1 MGECEV
7 CGAMNVGTRQVPT
20 GRTTVAACKR
30 CADRVGPKAQGMAP
44 GLAEASRRAST
55 GPAQRA
61 PSGIMRRSERVLTD
75 DFGTQIRRARSAKGW
90 SQDELARR
98 MSEKVNIV
106 KAAESGRRPT
116 DGVVSKFERVLGI
129 SLMVDYDPE
138 EHRRVQSGQDRGFTL
153 GDYLDG
159 LR

>member
-7 CGAMNVGTRQVPT
+7 CGAMNVGTRQVPM
-20 GRTTVAACKR
+20 GRASVAACKR
-30 CADRVGPKAQGMAP
+30 CADRVGPKPQGVAP
-44 GLAEASRRAST
+44 GLAAASKHASSP
-55 GPAQRA
+55 GKHRG

-75 DFGTQIRRARSAKGW
+75 DFGPQIRRARSGRGW

-116 DGVVSKFERVLGI
+116 DAVISKFERVLGI
-129 SLMVDYDPE
+129 SLMIEYDPE